1 MWCLTNSASRADRGS
16 LNLAVHV
23 ESFITPAVQ
32 SGHRCSILSFGPALG
47 SIHRMQLLS
56 SQSSHLES
64 PNACHM
70 RVGMLEAALKC
81 LQCWYRLCQNHL
93 EFVGLNV
100 TINEATSG
108 ARC

>member
-16 LNLAVHV
+16 LNLAVRV
-23 ESFITPAVQ
+23 ESSITPAVK

-70 RVGMLEAALKC
+70 RVGMLEAALKW

-93 EFVGLNV
+93 VYFADGSCVG
-100 TINEATSG
+100 
-108 ARC
+108 RD